1 VDNSPPAPHRALHFI
16 DLYLRTWQPYR
27 PFWNYED
34 GCIYKGL
41 LDLAD
46 VTGRREYFE
55 FVLREAGA
63 RVSPDGE
70 ITGFNP
76 DEFNIDNAN
85 AGKALFP
92 LLRAT
97 GEERFRLAIETQHAQ
112 LVRHPRTES
121 GNYWHKK
128 IYPWQVWLDGLY
140 MAQPFRCAYAIHSGN
155 TEILSDVLMQFANV
169 RATMRDEA
177 TGLYFHGWDESRAE
191 RWSDPTTGCSP
202 SFWGRAMGWF
212 TMALVDCADLLRS
225 PQSPG
230 GSERRLRHLDEH
242 LNEPLNEL
250 LSELLNGACLALAN
264 VRSANSLWFQ
274 VLDQGDRAGNYEES
288 SASLMIAYAM
298 MKGARL
304 AILSPLCRAI
314 GFEAY
319 SACVAQFVTES
330 ELRGICSVAGLGN
343 VPYRD
348 GTYEYY
354 LSEPVVANDP
364 KGVGA
369 LMMATAEY
377 LRNTTARRP
386 VAQD

>member
-1 VDNSPPAPHRALHFI
+1 VDSPSTSEAPRRALDFI
-16 DLYLRTWQPYR
+16 DRHLTTWKPYR

-41 LDLAD
+41 LDLAQ
-46 VTGRREYFE
+46 VTGRREYFD

-63 RVSPDGE
+63 RVSPSGE

-76 DEFNIDNAN
+76 EEFNIDNVS

-92 LLRAT
+92 LLHAT
-97 GEERFRLAIETQHAQ
+97 GEERFRRAIEAQHAQ
-112 LVRHPRTES
+112 LARHPRTKS

-155 TEILSDVLMQFANV
+155 AEILGDVLMQFANV
-169 RATMRDEA
+169 RATMHDVS

-191 RWSDPTTGCSP
+191 RWSDPTTGCSS
-202 SFWGRAMGWF
+202 SFWGRGMGWF
-212 TMALVDCADLLRS
+212 TMALVDCAELMADRRG

-230 GSERRLRHLDEH
+230 GSEGCLAHLD
-242 LNEPLNEL
+242 
-250 LSELLNGACLALAN
+250 ELLNGASLALAN
-264 VRSANSLWFQ
+264 VRSASSLWFQ
-274 VLDQGDRAGNYEES
+274 VLDHGDRPDNYEES

-298 MKGARL
+298 MKGSRL
-304 AILSPLCRAI
+304 GMLSPSFQTMGTETYRACI
-314 GFEAY
+314 AK
-319 SACVAQFVTES
+319 FVTES

-348 GTYEYY
+348 GSYEYY

-377 LRNTTARRP
+377 LRIAKP
-386 VAQD
+386 S